1 MSDFDPEK
9 RMIENAHKLTYMLYC
24 YPKKTIMEIINFF
37 QLPPVHINA
46 AIWKAEDMGYISK
59 ADSETG
65 MVEILSAPEPFE
77 FGDTTNELMELL
89 KYCFQKLSVDEK
101 DLEENYLNQW
111 LAGYGS
117 HDHIVAMKYLLN
129 TGVLAEY
136 TVDDTQMDEKGRPV
150 LDKKTKEP
158 VVNEYVF
165 YTLAGNEDHRWGE
178 RRFKTPPVAPEK

>member
-1 MSDFDPEK
+1 MSDFDPEQ
-9 RMIENAHKLTYMLYC
+9 RMLENAHKLTYMLYC
-24 YPKKTIMEIINFF
+24 YPNKTIMEIINFF
-37 QLPPVHINA
+37 QLPPIHING

-59 ADSETG
+59 ADDQTG
-65 MVEILSAPEPFE
+65 MVEIKSMPEPFV
-77 FGDTTNELMELL
+77 FGDTVDELMHLL
-89 KYCFQKLSVDEK
+89 RYSFDKLSAEEK

-129 TGVLAEY
+129 NGELAEY

-150 LDKKTKEP
+150 IDKKTKEP

-165 YTLAGNEDHRWGE
+165 YTKAGCEENRWGE